1 MQGRSFRAVALL
13 GASLALLGGAA
24 LGGAAT
30 GSVKF
35 QVSTTPVVMDHVTIE
50 TSTPYQMVTS
60 RLNGEIKRFD
70 ESYRTLLNENKI
82 DELRAKLIQGL
93 EPDGFMIHFVAEQG
107 DLSALDGTRRQGNV
121 YYLGNVIAAAQ
132 LTKVNFSAALYAPLR
147 LNVYENAHGGTTFE
161 YDKPSAQFGQFHNAD
176 IDKIAHIL
184 DDHMLH
190 LITKVSS

>member
-1 MQGRSFRAVALL
+1 MELVMQGRIFFAALL
-13 GASLALLGGAA
+13 GASLAW

-30 GSVKF
+30 GSGAEL
-35 QVSTTPVVMDHVTIE
+35 QISTTPVVMDHVTIE
-50 TSTPYQMVTS
+50 TSKPYQMVTS
-60 RLNGEIKRFD
+60 RLNEEVKRFD

-82 DELRAKLIQGL
+82 DELRAKLILGL
-93 EPDGFMIHFVAEQG
+93 EPDGLMIHFVAQQG
-107 DLSALDGTRRQGNV
+107 DLSALDGTHRQGNV

-161 YDKPSAQFGQFHNAD
+161 YDRPSTQFGQFHDAE
-176 IDKIAHIL
+176 IDSIAHIL
-184 DDHMLH
+184 DDHMLR

>member
-1 MQGRSFRAVALL
+1 MLGRSLRAVALL

-24 LGGAAT
+24 T
-30 GSVKF
+30 GSTVEF

-60 RLNGEIKRFD
+60 RLNGEVKRFD

-107 DLSALDGTRRQGNV
+107 DLAALDGTRRQGNV

-161 YDKPSAQFGQFHNAD
+161 YDKPSTQFGQFHNAD

-184 DDHMLH
+184 DDHMLR

>member
-1 MQGRSFRAVALL
+1 MQRRSFCAVALL

-24 LGGAAT
+24 T
-30 GSVKF
+30 GSTVEF
-35 QVSTTPVVMDHVTIE
+35 QVSTTPVVMDHITIE

-60 RLNGEIKRFD
+60 RFNGEVKRFD

-107 DLSALDGTRRQGNV
+107 DLSALGGTRRQGNV

-161 YDKPSAQFGQFHNAD
+161 YDKPSTQFRQFRNAD
-176 IDKIAHIL
+176 IDKIAHSL
-184 DDHMLH
+184 DDHLLL
-190 LITKVSS
+190 LIRKVSA

>member
-1 MQGRSFRAVALL
+1 MQGRFFCAALL

-24 LGGAAT
+24 T
-30 GSVKF
+30 GSAAEL
-35 QVSTTPVVMDHVTIE
+35 QVSTAPVVMDHVTIE
-50 TSTPYQMVTS
+50 TSKSYQMVTS
-60 RLNGEIKRFD
+60 QLNGEVKRFD
-70 ESYRTLLNENKI
+70 ESYRTLLNDNKI

-107 DLSALDGTRRQGNV
+107 DLSALDGSRRQGNV

-161 YDKPSAQFGQFHNAD
+161 YDKPSTQFGQFHNAE

-184 DDHMLH
+184 DDHMLR
-190 LITKVSS
+190 LITKVTS

>member
-1 MQGRSFRAVALL
+1 MMQGRSFCAVALL
-13 GASLALLGGAA
+13 GASLALLGS
-24 LGGAAT
+24 AAT
-30 GSVKF
+30 GSAAEF

-60 RLNGEIKRFD
+60 RLNGEVKRFD

-161 YDKPSAQFGQFHNAD
+161 YDKPSTQFGQFHNAN

-184 DDHMLH
+184 DDHMLR